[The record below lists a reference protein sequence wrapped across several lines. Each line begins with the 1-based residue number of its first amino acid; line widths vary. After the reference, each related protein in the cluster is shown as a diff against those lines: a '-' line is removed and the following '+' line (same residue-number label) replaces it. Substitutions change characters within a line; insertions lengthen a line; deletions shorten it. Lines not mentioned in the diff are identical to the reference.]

1 MPIKLMC
8 AGDLMVGENV
18 HHYHRGILT
27 RFRGRYNDLI
37 SKQVR
42 GIIQTSDI
50 LLMNFE
56 SSLAPDNEIDTLT
69 IDRGVY
75 VAPIE
80 TLDLLKGVNTR
91 VVVSIANNHFGQHGI
106 DAANYTI
113 EKLEENGIGVAGKDN
128 QPLIIEQDGYRLM
141 FYAVSLVSDKYYDGA
156 YFKSDYTNLI
166 NDLNFTEKQPDEIR
180 ILSIHW
186 GEEYYTLANEAQ
198 KKLAFQLNKAGID
211 YIIGHHPHVVQP
223 VGKIENTKV
232 CYSHG
237 NFIFDQNFSG
247 LTQKG
252 LVSMFS
258 IPEGETKL
266 YLSQQKDFRLVQLSQ
281 ISEKELY
288 EYCQSNYS
296 KRKPLIMRI
305 KMKLELIYRF
315 YELNGAI
322 IKKFSSKLFK
332 A

>member
-8 AGDLMVGENV
+8 AGDLMAGENV

-27 RFRGRYNDLI
+27 RFRGRYNELI
-37 SKQVR
+37 SKKVR
-42 GIIQTSDI
+42 GIILTSDI
-50 LLMNFE
+50 LLLNFE
-56 SSLAPDNEIDTLT
+56 ASLAPDNEIDKLT

-80 TLDLLKGVNTR
+80 TIDLLKGLNTR

-113 EKLEENGIGVAGKDN
+113 VKLEENGIGVSGKDH
-128 QPLIIEQDGYRLM
+128 QPLIIEQDSYRMM
-141 FYAVSLVSDKYYDGA
+141 FYAVSLVSDKHYEGA
-156 YFKSDYTNLI
+156 YFKSDYASLI
-166 NDLNFTEKQPDEIR
+166 NDLNLTEKQADEIR

-186 GEEYYTLANEAQ
+186 GEEYYTLENEAQ
-198 KKLAFQLNKAGID
+198 KKLAFQLSEAGFD

-223 VGKIENTKV
+223 VSKIGKTNV
-232 CYSHG
+232 FYSHG

-252 LVSMFS
+252 LVSLFS

-281 ISEKELY
+281 ISEKELQ
-288 EYCQSNYS
+288 EFCQSNFSS
-296 KRKPLIMRI
+296 KKPLIMRI